1 MIFYRFSSNQTEHTK
16 VNMVQK
22 KLIPFA
28 LLALSPGI
36 VAAQVPDAAL
46 PSAGGQLQQIPP
58 SPTVERISPEID
70 VQQPQVPVMGADS
83 TAKIEV
89 NSLHLSGQS
98 LYSEE
103 ELLSLTGFRSG
114 ARLSLGELQAMA
126 SRITDFYQ
134 QNGYFV
140 AQAYLPAQSIEE
152 GAVTIAVVEGH
163 YGDVT
168 LRNQSDL
175 LDGLADGL
183 LSGLDSGKVIN
194 RAPLENRLLLLS
206 DIPGVNVQ
214 STLVP
219 GKSVGAADL
228 IVDVTPGQRVT
239 GSIVAD
245 NAGNYYTGEERLG
258 GTIHVNNLA
267 GRGDAAS
274 LRLLSSFDGLDYA
287 RAAYQMQFGKST
299 AGIAYSHLEYELGRE
314 FSGLGAEGE
323 AQVASLFGRYP
334 LIRSRQSNLY
344 AQLGYDYKTFEDR
357 YERFSV
363 VNEKNANVVT
373 AGLHGDHRDGL
384 GAGGLT
390 AASVAWHTGEI
401 DIETPAVREEDTN
414 TARSNGHYDK
424 LSLSV
429 MRVQQLTDIL
439 SLYGLVSAQF
449 ASGNLDSSE
458 KMSLGGMNGVR
469 AYPQG
474 EAFADE
480 GYLATLE
487 ARLLLAGLS
496 EQVPGQVHLIG
507 FADAGTVSV
516 HKDPWDDADNDRTL
530 SGAGVGINWVDYNN
544 FSIKSYYAHKLGN
557 EEATSAPDS
566 DGQFWMQLVKYF

>member
-1 MIFYRFSSNQTEHTK
+1 MAH
-16 VNMVQK
+16 K

-28 LLALSPGI
+28 LLVLSPG
-36 VAAQVPDAAL
+36 VFAAQVPGATL
-46 PSAGGQLQQIPP
+46 PNAGSQLQQISPT
-58 SPTVERISPEID
+58 PTVERVAPEID
-70 VQQPQVPVMGADS
+70 VQQPQVPVMGAAS

-98 LYSEE
+98 LYSEK
-103 ELLSLTGFRSG
+103 ELVSLTGFRPG
-114 ARLSLGELQAMA
+114 AQLSLGDLQAMA
-126 SRITDFYQ
+126 SRITDFYH

-152 GAVTIAVVEGH
+152 GAVTIAVVEGR

-168 LRNQSDL
+168 LRNQSNL
-175 LDGLADGL
+175 SDGLADGL
-183 LSGLDSGKVIN
+183 LSDLESGEVIN
-194 RAPLENRLLLLS
+194 RVPLENRLLLMS
-206 DIPGVNVQ
+206 DIAGVNVQ

-219 GKSVGAADL
+219 GRTVGAADL
-228 IVDVTPGQRVT
+228 IVDVTPGRRVT
-239 GSIVAD
+239 GSIDAD

-258 GTIHVNNLA
+258 GTIHINNLA
-267 GRGDAAS
+267 GRGDVAS
-274 LRLLSSFDGLDYA
+274 LRVLSSFDGLDYA
-287 RAAYQMQFGKST
+287 RGAYQMQFGRAT
-299 AGIAYSHLEYELGRE
+299 AGVAYSHLEYELGKE
-314 FSGLGAEGE
+314 FSDLGADGD
-323 AQVASLFGRYP
+323 AQIASLFGRYP

-357 YERFSV
+357 YDRFSS
-363 VNEKNANVVT
+363 EKNVNVVT
-373 AGLHGDHRDGL
+373 ASLHGDHRDGL

-390 AASVAWHTGEI
+390 AASVTLHAGEV
-401 DIETPAVREEDTN
+401 DIETPSVRDVDAITAKTN
-414 TARSNGHYDK
+414 GDYEK
-424 LSLSV
+424 VSLSV
-429 MRVQQLTDIL
+429 MRVQQLTDIF
-439 SLYGLVSAQF
+439 SLYGSVGAQF

-458 KMSLGGMNGVR
+458 KMSLGGMYGVR

-507 FADAGTVSV
+507 FVDAGTVTV

-530 SGAGVGINWVDYNN
+530 SGAGVGVNWVDYNN
-544 FSIKSYYAHKLGN
+544 FSVKSYYAHKLGN

-566 DGQFWMQLVKYF
+566 DGQFWLQLVKYF

>member
-1 MIFYRFSSNQTEHTK
+1 VH
-16 VNMVQK
+16 K

-28 LLALSPGI
+28 LLTLSTGVFAAELPGAALS
-36 VAAQVPDAAL
+36 
-46 PSAGGQLQQIPP
+46 SAGGQLQQLPP
-58 SPTVERISPEID
+58 SPTVERIAAPEID
-70 VQQPQVPVMGADS
+70 VQQPQSPVMGAAS

-98 LYSEE
+98 LYSEK
-103 ELLSLTGFRSG
+103 ELLALTGFRPG
-114 ARLSLGELQAMA
+114 AQLSLGELQAMT
-126 SRITDFYQ
+126 SRITDFYNR
-134 QNGYFV
+134 NGYFV
-140 AQAYLPAQSIEE
+140 AQAYLPAQTIED
-152 GAVTIAVVEGH
+152 GVVTIAVVEGR

-168 LRNQSDL
+168 LRNQSHL
-175 LDGLADGL
+175 SDGLADGL
-183 LSGLDSGKVIN
+183 LNGLDSGEVIH
-194 RAPLENRLLLLS
+194 RVPLESRLLLMS

-219 GKSVGAADL
+219 GESVGAADL

-239 GSIVAD
+239 GSIDAD

-267 GRGDAAS
+267 GRGDVAS

-287 RAAYQMQFGKST
+287 RASYQMQFGRAT
-299 AGIAYSHLEYELGRE
+299 AGIAYSHLEYELGKE
-314 FSGLGAEGE
+314 FSDLGAEGD
-323 AQVASLFGRYP
+323 AQITSLFGRYP
-334 LIRSRQSNLY
+334 LIRSRQTNLY
-344 AQLGYDYKTFEDR
+344 AQLGYDHKTFEDR
-357 YERFSV
+357 FDFLPMAS
-363 VNEKNANVVT
+363 EKNADVVM
-373 AGLHGDHRDGL
+373 ASLYGDHRDEL

-390 AASVAWHTGEI
+390 AASVTLHTGDI
-401 DIETPAVREEDTN
+401 DIETPAVRDVDAV
-414 TARSNGHYDK
+414 TARTNGHFDK
-424 LSLSV
+424 LSLNV
-429 MRVQQLTDIL
+429 MRVQQLTDTF
-439 SLYGLVSAQF
+439 SLYGSVSAQV

-496 EQVPGQVHLIG
+496 EQVPGQVHLLG
-507 FADAGTVSV
+507 FVDSGTVTV
-516 HKDPWDDADNDRTL
+516 HKDPWDDADNRRTL

-544 FSIKSYYAHKLGN
+544 FSVKSYYAHKLGN

-566 DGQFWMQLVKYF
+566 DGQFWVQLVKYF

>member
-1 MIFYRFSSNQTEHTK
+1 MK
-16 VNMVQK
+16 K

-28 LLALSPGI
+28 LLALSSGI

-58 SPTVERISPEID
+58 SPTMERSEPELD
-70 VQQPQVPVMGADS
+70 VQQPRVPVTGADS
-83 TAKIEV
+83 TARIEV

-98 LYSEE
+98 LYTETQ
-103 ELLSLTGFRSG
+103 LLALTGFRPG
-114 ARLSLGELQAMA
+114 MQLSLGELQAMA
-126 SRITDFYQ
+126 ARITDFYH

-140 AQAYLPAQSIEE
+140 AQTYLPAQSIED
-152 GAVTIAVVEGH
+152 GAVKIAVVEGR

-168 LRNQSDL
+168 LRNNSNL
-175 LDGLADGL
+175 SDGLANGL
-183 LSGLDSGKVIN
+183 LRGVDNGEVIS
-194 RAPLENRLLLLS
+194 RAPLESRLLLLS

-219 GKSVGAADL
+219 GASVGAADL

-239 GSIVAD
+239 GSIDAD

-258 GTIHVNNLA
+258 GTIHINNLA
-267 GRGDAAS
+267 GRGDVAS
-274 LRLLSSFDGLDYA
+274 LRVMSSFDGLDYA
-287 RAAYQMQFGKST
+287 RAAYQMQFGRAT
-299 AGIAYSHLEYELGRE
+299 AGVAYSHLEYELGKE
-314 FSGLGAEGE
+314 FRDLGAEGD
-323 AQVASLFGRYP
+323 AQITSLFGRYP
-334 LIRSRQSNLY
+334 LIRSRQTNLY

-357 YERFSV
+357 YESV
-363 VNEKNANVVT
+363 SFVSEKNAQVVT
-373 AGLHGDHRDGL
+373 AGLHGDHRDSL

-390 AASVAWHTGEI
+390 AASIYWHTGEI
-401 DIETPAVREEDTN
+401 DIKTPSVRDDDAM
-414 TARSNGHYDK
+414 TAKTNGHYDK
-424 LSLSV
+424 LTLSLS
-429 MRVQQLTDIL
+429 RVQKLTDTF
-439 SLYGLVSAQF
+439 SLYGAVSAQI

-496 EQVPGQVHLIG
+496 AQVPGNVHLIG
-507 FADAGTVSV
+507 FVDAGSVTVN
-516 HKDPWDDADNDRTL
+516 KDPWGNDNADNDRTL
-530 SGAGVGINWVDYNN
+530 SGAGVGVNWVDYNN
-544 FSIKSYYAHKLGN
+544 FSVKSYYAHKLGS
-557 EEATSAPDS
+557 EDATSAPDS
-566 DGQFWMQLVKYF
+566 DGQFWIQLVKYF

>member
-1 MIFYRFSSNQTEHTK
+1 
-16 VNMVQK
+16 MVK
-22 KLIPFA
+22 KKIIPFA
-28 LLALSPGI
+28 LLALSSGG
-36 VAAQVPDAAL
+36 VAAQVPDATL
-46 PSAGGQLQQIPP
+46 PSAGGQLQQVPP
-58 SPTVERISPEID
+58 SPTVERTAPEID
-70 VQQPQVPVMGADS
+70 VQQPHVLVMGAAS

-98 LYSEE
+98 LYSETQ
-103 ELLSLTGFRSG
+103 LLSLTGFRPG
-114 ARLSLGELQAMA
+114 AQLSLNELQAMA
-126 SRITDFYQ
+126 SRITDFYHH
-134 QNGYFV
+134 NGYFV
-140 AQAYLPAQSIEE
+140 AQAYLPAQSIED
-152 GAVTIAVVEGH
+152 GAVTIAVVEGR

-175 LDGLADGL
+175 SDGLADGL
-183 LSGLDSGKVIN
+183 LSGLDNSEVIN

-219 GKSVGAADL
+219 GESVGAADL

-239 GSIVAD
+239 GSIDAD
-245 NAGNYYTGEERLG
+245 NAGNYYTGENRLG
-258 GTIHVNNLA
+258 GTIQVNNLA
-267 GRGDAAS
+267 GRGDVAS
-274 LRLLSSFDGLDYA
+274 LRVLSSFDGLDYA
-287 RAAYQMQFGKST
+287 RAAYQMQFGRAT
-299 AGIAYSHLEYELGRE
+299 AGISHSHLEYKLGKK
-314 FSGLGAEGE
+314 FSDLRAEGE
-323 AQVASLFGRYP
+323 ANITSLFGRYP
-334 LIRSRQSNLY
+334 LIRSRQTNLY

-357 YERFSV
+357 VESFSYV
-363 VNEKNANVVT
+363 SEKNANVVT
-373 AGLHGDHRDGL
+373 ASLQGDHRDNL

-390 AASVAWHTGEI
+390 AASATWHTGEI
-401 DIETPAVREEDTN
+401 DIETPAVRDVDAD
-414 TARSNGHYDK
+414 TARSNGHFDK

-439 SLYGLVSAQF
+439 SLYGEVSAQF
-449 ASGNLDSSE
+449 TSGNLDSSE
-458 KMSLGGMNGVR
+458 KMSLGGMYGVR

-496 EQVPGQVHLIG
+496 EQVPGQVHLLG
-507 FADAGTVSV
+507 FVDAGTVTV
-516 HKDPWDDADNDRTL
+516 HKDPWDDADNRRTL

-566 DGQFWMQLVKYF
+566 DGQFWVQLVKYF

>member
-1 MIFYRFSSNQTEHTK
+1 
-16 VNMVQK
+16 MVHK

-28 LLALSPGI
+28 LLTLTTGG
-36 VAAQVPDAAL
+36 VAAQLHGADL

-58 SPTVERISPEID
+58 SPTVERTAPEID
-70 VQQPQVPVMGADS
+70 VQQPQAPVMGAAS
-83 TAKIEV
+83 TARIEV

-98 LYSEE
+98 LFSEAA
-103 ELLSLTGFRSG
+103 LLSLTGFRPG
-114 ARLSLGELQAMA
+114 AQLSLGELQAMA
-126 SRITDFYQ
+126 SRITEFYHR
-134 QNGYFV
+134 NDYFL

-152 GAVTIAVVEGH
+152 GVVTIAVEEGR

-175 LDGLADGL
+175 SDGLANGL
-183 LSGLDSGKVIN
+183 LSGLDSGDVIN
-194 RAPLENRLLLLS
+194 RVPLENRLLLMS

-219 GKSVGAADL
+219 GASVGAADL
-228 IVDVTPGQRVT
+228 IVDVVPGQRVT
-239 GSIVAD
+239 GSIDAD
-245 NAGNYYTGEERLG
+245 NAGNYYTGEYRLG
-258 GTIHVNNLA
+258 GTINVNNLA
-267 GRGDAAS
+267 GRGDVAS
-274 LRLLSSFDGLDYA
+274 LRVLSSFDGLDYA
-287 RAAYQMQFGKST
+287 RAAYQMQFGRAT
-299 AGIAYSHLEYELGRE
+299 AGVAYSHLEYELGKE
-314 FSGLGAEGE
+314 FSGLGAKGE
-323 AQVASLFGRYP
+323 ASVTSLFGRYP
-334 LIRSRQSNLY
+334 LIRSRQTNLY

-357 YERFSV
+357 FDFIPTVS
-363 VNEKNANVVT
+363 EKSAHVVT
-373 AGLHGDHRDGL
+373 TGLYGNHRDEL

-390 AASVAWHTGEI
+390 AASVTLHTGEI
-401 DIETPAVREEDTN
+401 DIETPDVREVDADT
-414 TARSNGHYDK
+414 AKSNGHFDK

-429 MRVQQLTDIL
+429 MRVQQLTNIL
-439 SLYGLVSAQF
+439 SLYGSVSAQF

-496 EQVPGQVHLIG
+496 ERVPGQVHLIG
-507 FADAGTVSV
+507 FADTGTVTT
-516 HKDPWDDADNDRTL
+516 HNDPWGDDDADNKRTL
-530 SGAGVGINWVDYNN
+530 SGAGMGINWVDYNN
-544 FSIKSYYAHKLGN
+544 FSVKSYYAHKIGN

-566 DGQFWMQLVKYF
+566 DGQFWVQLVKYF